1 MHTDSTKLTDTAKL
15 LKECDA
21 GTKMAISFIN
31 EILEKVE
38 DPKLN
43 EILTH
48 SRNAHEQLESEI
60 HSLLNYH
67 EEDQKEP
74 DPIAKGMS
82 FIKTNFKMGMN
93 ESDTTVAELITDG
106 CNMGIKSLNK
116 YLNQYKMADEIS
128 KKVTEKLIRLEED
141 LRKDLRIYL

>member
-21 GTKMAISFIN
+21 GTKMAISSIN

-67 EEDQKEP
+67 VSYE
-74 DPIAKGMS
+74 ANNRLYYTS
-82 FIKTNFKMGMN
+82 FSSNLQFLDN
-93 ESDTTVAELITDG
+93 P
-106 CNMGIKSLNK
+106 
-116 YLNQYKMADEIS
+116 
-128 KKVTEKLIRLEED
+128 
-141 LRKDLRIYL
+141 

>member
-1 MHTDSTKLTDTAKL
+1 MQTDSTKLTDTAKL

-21 GTKMAISFIN
+21 GTKMAISSIN

-38 DPKLN
+38 DSKLN

-67 EEDQKEP
+67 EKDQKEP

>member
-1 MHTDSTKLTDTAKL
+1 MQTDSTKLTDTAKL

-21 GTKMAISFIN
+21 GTKMAISSIN

-38 DPKLN
+38 DSKLN

-67 EEDQKEP
+67 EED
-74 DPIAKGMS
+74 
-82 FIKTNFKMGMN
+82 
-93 ESDTTVAELITDG
+93 
-106 CNMGIKSLNK
+106 
-116 YLNQYKMADEIS
+116 
-128 KKVTEKLIRLEED
+128 
-141 LRKDLRIYL
+141 